1 MLVLKRLKGS
11 FPRLESSLI
20 WKDQFKNFKK
30 LIFVKKN
37 RPNDCRVGCKSPS
50 NLLELI
56 RIDAYLYKLEQFE
69 RAFERDEI
77 VNL

>member
-1 MLVLKRLKGS
+1 MPFTIRKLR
-11 FPRLESSLI
+11 
-20 WKDQFKNFKK
+20 KNNFCKK
-30 LIFVKKN
+30 IN

-56 RIDAYLYKLEQFE
+56 WIHAYLDELKQFE
-69 RAFERDEI
+69 EAFERDEI